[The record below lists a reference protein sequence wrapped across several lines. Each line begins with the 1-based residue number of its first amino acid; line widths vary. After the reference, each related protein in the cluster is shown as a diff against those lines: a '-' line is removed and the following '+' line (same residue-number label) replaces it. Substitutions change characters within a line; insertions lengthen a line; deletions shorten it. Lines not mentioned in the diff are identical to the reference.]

1 MELPKDYLSC
11 CEQNVGRNMG
21 SQGNS
26 DEVSDRNK
34 NKVLVN
40 RSKDHSCYK
49 VVRHLAELCPC
60 QRALWKAEFKCNELG
75 CLVEE
80 ISEQKSIQD
89 DV

>member
-34 NKVLVN
+34 NKVLETGVKTILVIKWQGTWLN
-40 RSKDHSCYK
+40 CVHARG
-49 VVRHLAELCPC
+49 LCGR
-60 QRALWKAEFKCNELG
+60 QNLSAMN
-75 CLVEE
+75 
-80 ISEQKSIQD
+80 
-89 DV
+89 